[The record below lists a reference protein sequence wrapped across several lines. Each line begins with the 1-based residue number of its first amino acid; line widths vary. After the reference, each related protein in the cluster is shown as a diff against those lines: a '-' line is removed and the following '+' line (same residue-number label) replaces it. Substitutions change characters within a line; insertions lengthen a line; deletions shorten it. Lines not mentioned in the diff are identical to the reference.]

1 LDKLISDVLRLAN
14 GEKEDPTQVGGNAK
28 LPVGK
33 AAPKKEPV
41 KAPTKKPGQP
51 EVVEE
56 KKELSETEKEKLRVI
71 AEEKA
76 IFRYRVYMIKEV
88 ASMKLKDM
96 RRQAKEVYE
105 RLEEMA
111 LYSSK
116 VEEDAV
122 NQLVRKNI

>member
-1 LDKLISDVLRLAN
+1 
-14 GEKEDPTQVGGNAK
+14 
-28 LPVGK
+28 
-33 AAPKKEPV
+33 
-41 KAPTKKPGQP
+41 
-51 EVVEE
+51 
-56 KKELSETEKEKLRVI
+56 
-71 AEEKA
+71 
-76 IFRYRVYMIKEV
+76 
-88 ASMKLKDM
+88 MKLKDM